1 MSQTLK
7 LHTQI
12 GAADFHDNT
21 NVVEAPNGF
30 TANVMILPDDAHST
44 VADLYQVGTFT
55 APYNSKSQV
64 VTLPDVDVPEGSQPV
79 KLSIRPVASY
89 LMRSEGNG
97 TTDSNGVA
105 DNLTRVDDTIDTDR
119 DRIVLSNMT
128 VGDKDLEL
136 IGTLVLGK
144 SGAKVVTYSGTGNAP
159 SGTFDIPTLGTNS
172 TVSALNLDNII
183 SYPVAT
189 VKTTIQAGVP
199 FTKFIIKKGYPLPS
213 DTSAVDST
221 GSLIEFSKMQGLVDG
236 SGNLLDEYEVD
247 GSVVNFVAPFQS
259 AGIVF
264 PAHTQVPEGTLVEL
278 VITTNGVPGYTAG
291 GNASTSGTNGKK
303 LILYPYGGM
312 PQFTI
317 DLSSGTKVDAL
328 VPLYDG
334 SSVPPGYRFKAGT
347 SFSDAN
353 SAGVN
358 YQVHFRNVVGA
369 AGFQLAPTTTLQYVV
384 PTASPAKIRS
394 GMTTSSAISLP
405 AGSSTT
411 EPLDVENGLSF
422 PSGVSLVSVLTIKE
436 QLDIDSS
443 VVAAK
448 DSVLGVGTKIASGS
462 ASLEGSIITTPI
474 TLDSNSTVSDEYD
487 VTSPFTVTANATLN
501 VGAEIRDA
509 TLPSGTEI
517 TPNNILPALLKITT
531 SMGVSL
537 LAAAELIVGTVM
549 GSGYQ
554 LKGNLGFSP
563 KGVIPAFSSITGIFD
578 LPARTH
584 LKAGALFTTT
594 DVPVPDGT
602 TLRKDSVMPKG
613 FIFGEGSHLPEF
625 DLSTQLPAIADATAA
640 SNPLVLDSN
649 DTGANGDD
657 FIRLGAGIV
666 LVSGFLLQKGSVF
679 SAKTAGGTTGYTQAI
694 KTNGDGYDSTSSHAA
709 LTLNAAEYSL
719 DAGLSAAA
727 EDLTLYSGD
736 VVPMD
741 IYLTT
746 DVHTD
751 RELFLKYDGSSNAL
765 KKVQLTSNFSL
776 ANDLVLDADYK
787 VSGSNTTFWPRNHP
801 LPFDFTLTASAVFGA
816 SGVATMLNRDIQLNV
831 PTTQDYVYGILP
843 SASILKFPAQA
854 YTLTSNIKL
863 ASDIGSTVGTTATS
877 GYYASKAPI
886 DLPKG
891 AKLATSAA
899 VKLITPMQ
907 FNGTFAIAT
916 DITTHPK
923 FVANGG
929 IKLLGGHVF
938 PGSVTIPAG
947 SPLPKNITLS
957 TDVTLAAA
965 YVVTLTSFTLSSGSS
980 LGAESV
986 LAAGS
991 SFPTGLDI
999 YAKVQL
1005 APIVSLDS
1013 ANIFGLFDDE
1023 TINAD
1028 IKFPQIWNST
1038 ANAVAV
1044 PNFNA
1049 SGLIKRILD
1058 LVNQVASLEQQI
1070 QHQ

>member
-12 GAADFHDNT
+12 GAAEFTDNT
-21 NVVEAPNGF
+21 NVVEAAQGF
-30 TANVMILPDDAHST
+30 TANVMILPGDASST

-64 VTLPDVDVPEGSQPV
+64 VNLPDVDVPEGSQPV
-79 KLSIRPVASY
+79 KLSIRPTASY
-89 LMRSEGNG
+89 LMRSEGDG
-97 TTDSNGVA
+97 TNASNGVT

-119 DRIVLSNMT
+119 DRIVLSNVT
-128 VGDKDLEL
+128 VGSKDLEL
-136 IGTLVLGK
+136 IGTLALGK
-144 SGAKVVTYSGTGNAP
+144 TGAKVVTFGGTTGVP
-159 SGTFDIPTLGTNS
+159 SGTFASPTVPTGASGASIT
-172 TVSALNLDNII
+172 TLNVDDTSL
-183 SYPVAT
+183 PVAT

-199 FTKFIIKKGYPLPS
+199 FTKFVIKKGYPLPS

-221 GSLIEFSKMQGLVDG
+221 GALIEFSKMQGLVDD
-236 SGNLLDEYEVD
+236 SNKLLDEYEVD

-259 AGIVF
+259 AGIIF
-264 PAHTQVPEGTLVEL
+264 PAGTQVPEGTLVEL
-278 VITTNGVPGYTAG
+278 VIPAFANAG
-291 GNASTSGTNGKK
+291 SSSNASLNTTGKK
-303 LILYPYGGM
+303 VILYPYGGM

-347 SFSDAN
+347 SFSDTN
-353 SAGVN
+353 SSNIN

-369 AGFQLAPTTTLQYVV
+369 AGFQLAPETTLKYVV
-384 PTASPAKIRS
+384 PTASPATIRS
-394 GMTTSSAISLP
+394 GMTTSSVLSLP
-405 AGSSTT
+405 AGASTS

-422 PSGVSLVSVLTIKE
+422 PSGAALVSAMTIKE

-448 DSVLGVGTKIASGS
+448 DSVLGAGTKIASGS
-462 ASLEGSIITTPI
+462 SSLEGSIITTPI

-563 KGVIPAFSSITGIFD
+563 KGVIPAFSSITGTFE

-602 TLRKDSVMPKG
+602 ILHKDSVMPKG

-657 FIRLGAGIV
+657 FIRLGAGVV

-679 SAKTAGGTTGYTQAI
+679 SAKTAGGTTGYADAVANTA
-694 KTNGDGYDSTSSHAA
+694 GHDSASSHAA

-727 EDLTLYSGD
+727 EDLTLYSGQ

-776 ANDLVLDADYK
+776 TNDLVLDADYK

-816 SGVATMLNRDIQLNV
+816 SGVATMLNRDIHLDV
-831 PTTQDYVYGILP
+831 PTTQKYVYGIL
-843 SASILKFPAQA
+843 SSVSILKFPAQA

-863 ASDIGSTVGTTATS
+863 AADTGSTVGTIAST

-907 FNGTFAIAT
+907 FSGTFAIAAA
-916 DITTHPK
+916 INTHPK

-929 IKLLGGHVF
+929 IKLLAGHAF

-965 YVVTLTSFTLSSGSS
+965 YVVALSSFTLSPGSV
-980 LGAESV
+980 LGAGSV

-1013 ANIFGLFDDE
+1013 ANVFSLFDDE

>member
-12 GAADFHDNT
+12 GAASFTDNT

-119 DRIVLSNMT
+119 DRIVLSNVT
-128 VGDKDLEL
+128 VGSKDLEL
-136 IGTLVLGK
+136 IGTLALGK
-144 SGAKVVTYSGTGNAP
+144 KGAKVVTFGNTNTIPSGAFASYTSAPGTGSLA
-159 SGTFDIPTLGTNS
+159 TLSEDDTS
-172 TVSALNLDNII
+172 L
-183 SYPVAT
+183 PVAT

-199 FTKFIIKKGYPLPS
+199 FTKFVIKKGYPLPS

-221 GSLIEFSKMQGLVDG
+221 GALIEFSKMQGLVDG
-236 SGNLLDEYEVD
+236 SNNLLDEYEVD

-259 AGIVF
+259 AGIIF
-264 PAHTQVPEGTLVEL
+264 HAGTQVPEGTLVEL
-278 VITTNGVPGYTAG
+278 VIPTFADAGSSSTASA
-291 GNASTSGTNGKK
+291 NASDKK

-334 SSVPPGYRFKAGT
+334 SSIPPGYRFKAGT

-422 PSGVSLVSVLTIKE
+422 PSGVSLVSALTIKE

-517 TPNNILPALLKITT
+517 TPNNILPAVLKLTT

-625 DLSTQLPAIADATAA
+625 DLSSQLPPISTASAA
-640 SNPLVLDSN
+640 SNPLVLDSD

-657 FIRLGAGIV
+657 FIRLGAGVV

-679 SAKTAGGTTGYTQAI
+679 SAKTAGGTTGYTQA
-694 KTNGDGYDSTSSHAA
+694 TTTTGGGYDTASSHAA

-719 DAGLSAAA
+719 DAGLGAAA
-727 EDLTLYSGD
+727 DDLTLYSGD

-765 KKVQLTSNFSL
+765 KKVQLTSNFAL
-776 ANDLVLDADYK
+776 TNDLVLDADYK
-787 VSGSNTTFWPRNHP
+787 VSGSNTVFWPRNHP

-929 IKLLGGHVF
+929 IKLLAGHVF

-1038 ANAVAV
+1038 ANTVAV

>member
-12 GAADFHDNT
+12 GAADFHDDT

-79 KLSIRPVASY
+79 KLSIRPTASY

-97 TTDSNGVA
+97 TTASNGVA
-105 DNLTRVDDTIDTDR
+105 DNLTRVDDIIDTDR
-119 DRIVLSNMT
+119 DRIVLSNVT
-128 VGDKDLEL
+128 VGSKDLEL
-136 IGTLVLGK
+136 IGTLNLGAI
-144 SGAKVVTYSGTGNAP
+144 GAKVVTYTGNGGAP
-159 SGTFDIPTLGTNS
+159 SGTFAAPTLGANS
-172 TVSALNLDNII
+172 TVGNVLTSLDT
-183 SYPVAT
+183 SLPVAT

-259 AGIVF
+259 AGIIF
-264 PAHTQVPEGTLVEL
+264 PAGTQVPEGTLVEL
-278 VITTNGVPGYTAG
+278 VITVPNGFVGASSTTG
-291 GNASTSGTNGKK
+291 GTSNNNK

-411 EPLDVENGLSF
+411 EPLDIENGLSF
-422 PSGVSLVSVLTIKE
+422 PSGVSLVSALTIKE

-649 DTGANGDD
+649 DTDANGDD

-679 SAKTAGGTTGYTQAI
+679 STKTAGGTTGYADAVANTAGHD
-694 KTNGDGYDSTSSHAA
+694 TYNGGSHVA

-727 EDLTLYSGD
+727 DDLTLYSGD

-907 FNGTFAIAT
+907 FNGTFAITTA
-916 DITTHPK
+916 ITTHPK

-929 IKLLGGHVF
+929 IKLLAGHVF

-1038 ANAVAV
+1038 ANSVAV